1 MEMLERFITATAEKP
16 LTTKLM
22 FPLFMS
28 WRIISKSTNKCFRVN
43 DEDQVASQEGTEI
56 DQE

>member
-1 MEMLERFITATAEKP
+1 MLERFITATAEKP

-43 DEDQVASQEGTEI
+43 GEDQVASQEGTEI